1 MIEAVVFDMD
11 GLLIDSEPLWAQ
23 AEIDVFAGVGI
34 ALDADRCRE
43 TVGLGLEEVVALR
56 YSERPWAE
64 PSRAE
69 VAQRIHARVAEL
81 IAERGR
87 AMPGAEQALRFVRG
101 RGVRIGLATASDRE
115 LIQAA
120 LGRLELTQAFDAVQS
135 AAGLERSKPHPEVY
149 LLAAAALGVAP
160 ERCLAV
166 EDSIPG
172 LIAAKAAG
180 MLALA
185 VPAVEAAADPRFAI
199 ADDRLHSLEELDDD
213 HWRRLEAMACR
224 PVAQPG

>member
-23 AEIDVFAGVGI
+23 AEIDVFASVGI
-34 ALDADRCRE
+34 ALDVDRCRE

-56 YSERPWAE
+56 YGERPWAE
-64 PSRAE
+64 TSQAE
-69 VAQRIHARVAEL
+69 VARRIHARVAEL
-81 IAERGR
+81 ISKRGR
-87 AMPGAEQALRFVRG
+87 AMPGAEQALRFARG
-101 RGVRIGLATASDRE
+101 HGARIGLATASDDE
-115 LIQAA
+115 LIRAA
-120 LGRLELTQAFDAVQS
+120 LGRLGLATAFDAIQS

-149 LLAAAALGVAP
+149 LLVAAALGVEP

-166 EDSIPG
+166 EDSLPG

-185 VPAVEAAADPRFAI
+185 VPAAAAAADPRFAI
-199 ADDRLHSLEELDDD
+199 ADDRLASLEELDEPR
-213 HWRRLEAMACR
+213 WRRLEAMACR
-224 PVAQPG
+224 PLPPAD